1 MSTTVATLR
10 AGLAANLAT
19 ITGLRVSAYVPDLIE
34 PPMAVVNA
42 PTIRY
47 DTAFQRGSD
56 EYTFTVDVYVGRQV
70 VKNAQKL
77 LDAYIDP
84 SSVKA
89 ALETDRTLGGA
100 AMDSRVTGM
109 TSYRAE
115 DVGETPLLAASFE
128 VMVVAA

>member
-1 MSTTVATLR
+1 MSTTIAALR
-10 AGLAANLAT
+10 AGLAANLST

-42 PTIRY
+42 PTIQY

-56 EYTFTVDVYVGRQV
+56 EYTFTIDVYVSRQV
-70 VKNAQKL
+70 VKYAQQA
-77 LDAYIDP
+77 LDAFTDP

>member
-56 EYTFTVDVYVGRQV
+56 EYTFTVDVYVSRQV
-70 VKNAQKL
+70 VKNAQKV

-84 SSVKA
+84 SAVKA